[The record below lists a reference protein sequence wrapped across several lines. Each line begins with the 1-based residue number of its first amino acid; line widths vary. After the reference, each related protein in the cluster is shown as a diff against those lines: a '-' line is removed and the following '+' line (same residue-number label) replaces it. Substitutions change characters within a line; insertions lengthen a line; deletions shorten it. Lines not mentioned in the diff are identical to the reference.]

1 MTAERRKR
9 PPTHPGAILR
19 EDVLPALG
27 LSKTETA
34 RRLGVS
40 RQTLYDILREK
51 RPVTPAM
58 ALRLGKFCGN
68 GPRLWLNMQVAHD
81 LWHESR
87 RVDLSKVR
95 ARGGPTR
102 LRGGCGRLGVLA
114 VVSGARPMVR
124 DLRLGRERRGR
135 CRLGAIPLGE
145 TR

>member
-87 RVDLSKVR
+87 RVDLSKVSAHKGRLGRGRRTNGLEKTR
-95 ARGGPTR
+95 ARGHNPPLTR
-102 LRGGCGRLGVLA
+102 GT
-114 VVSGARPMVR
+114 SMART
-124 DLRLGRERRGR
+124 
-135 CRLGAIPLGE
+135 CS
-145 TR
+145 TRS

>member
-1 MTAERRKR
+1 MTVERRQR

-19 EDVLPALG
+19 EDILPAPG

-58 ALRLGKFCGN
+58 ALRLGKFRSN
-68 GPRLWLNMQVAHD
+68 GPRLWLNMQAAHD

-87 RVDLSKVR
+87 RVDRSKV
-95 ARGGPTR
+95 A
-102 LRGGCGRLGVLA
+102 A
-114 VVSGARPMVR
+114 HKA
-124 DLRLGRERRGR
+124 
-135 CRLGAIPLGE
+135 A
-145 TR
+145 

>member
-40 RQTLYDILREK
+40 RQTLYDIIREK

-87 RVDLSKVR
+87 RVDLSKVS
-95 ARGGPTR
+95 AHKT
-102 LRGGCGRLGVLA
+102 A
-114 VVSGARPMVR
+114 
-124 DLRLGRERRGR
+124 
-135 CRLGAIPLGE
+135 
-145 TR
+145 